1 MYMLQLCRGV
11 KEGCFEYIQP
21 AALLIILHSQTLLL
35 SKYDKDRITSSHLFN
50 YDENILIRKWT
61 DSRTLCQ
68 HSVLLLFC

>member
-11 KEGCFEYIQP
+11 KQGCFEYIQQ
-21 AALLIILHSQTLLL
+21 AALLIILHSHSLLL
-35 SKYDKDRITSSHLFN
+35 SKYDKDHVTYSHLFN

-68 HSVLLLFC
+68 CIVLLFFC